1 MEVIWKFTS
10 IVILV
15 VFFINIFWSGYYG
28 NKTAET
34 ILDRLVSGI
43 TKLGIILGLYGAFVL
58 IIYYFASTVTQRF
71 DYNVVK
77 YDSFHFSESDDI
89 FVPDMKTYTRTYGAN
104 AAFLLVCLVPLVL
117 IGSICY
123 AIFAGAGMALYPI
136 TLILSYFNQP
146 TKPSA
151 EEYVLS
157 KKVLIASSEMLLNKA
172 REAYDLRHDLDL
184 NPVTNPVEKK
194 MKLQVLN
201 DKVKE
206 MKYDLADYEEVF
218 LVFKQQDN
226 ILEVNPLVYLGNLI
240 MGIVFGLIS
249 VLFFAHTFL
258 SVRGFYVILESFF
271 GFLEGLTSLIAL
283 FVFLIISIY
292 LGIAINKAAV
302 KLSGMLGALLDTGPF
317 KLNGTWTDTFLLNN
331 NILLFS
337 FIGMIVYFMMNCPT
351 YFRFLA
357 AQLIFGRIIT
367 KISFVNGIYRFQI
380 TDYLFIGFFI
390 IGIILCLFSKSGKA
404 ILDEKVKEKQ
414 MQLEAEKERLAELEK
429 NKDKKPEESK

>member
-1 MEVIWKFTS
+1 MEVLWQFIS

-15 VFFINIFWSGYYG
+15 VFFINMFWSGYYG

-34 ILDRLVSGI
+34 IMDRLISGLV
-43 TKLGIILGLYGAFVL
+43 KLGVILGLYGAFVL
-58 IIYYFASTVTQRF
+58 VIYYFASNVTQRF
-71 DYNVVK
+71 DYYVVK
-77 YDSFHFSESDDI
+77 YDSFYFSESDDI
-89 FVPDMKTYTRTYGAN
+89 FLPDMKTYSRTYGAN
-104 AAFLLVCLVPLVL
+104 SAFLLVCLVPLVL
-117 IGSICY
+117 IGSVCY

-136 TLILSYFNQP
+136 TLIFSYLNQP

-151 EEYVLS
+151 EEYVLA
-157 KKVLIASSEMLLNKA
+157 KKVLVASSEMLLNKA
-172 REAYDLRHDLDL
+172 KEAYDLRHDLDL

-194 MKLQVLN
+194 MKMQVLN
-201 DKVKE
+201 DKVRE
-206 MKYDLADYEEVF
+206 MKYDLSDYEEVF

-226 ILEVNPLVYLGNLI
+226 ILDVNPLVYLANLI

-271 GFLEGLTSLIAL
+271 GFLEGLTSIIAL
-283 FVFLIISIY
+283 FVFLIISVY

-337 FIGMIVYFMMNCPT
+337 FVGMIVYFMMNCPT

-367 KISFVNGIYRFQI
+367 KIGFVNGIYRFQI
-380 TDYLFIGFFI
+380 TDYLFIGFFL
-390 IGIILCLFSKSGKA
+390 IGIVLCLFSKSGKA

-429 NKDKKPEESK
+429 GKDKKPEESK

>member
-1 MEVIWKFTS
+1 MEVLWQFIS

-15 VFFINIFWSGYYG
+15 VFFINMFWSGYYG

-34 ILDRLVSGI
+34 IMDRLISGLV
-43 TKLGIILGLYGAFVL
+43 KLGVILGLYGAFVL
-58 IIYYFASTVTQRF
+58 VIYYFASNVTQRF
-71 DYNVVK
+71 DYYVVK
-77 YDSFHFSESDDI
+77 YESFYFSESDDI
-89 FVPDMKTYTRTYGAN
+89 FLPDMKTYSRSYGAN
-104 AAFLLVCLVPLVL
+104 SAFLLVCLVPLVL
-117 IGSICY
+117 IGSVCY

-136 TLILSYFNQP
+136 TLIFSYLNQP

-151 EEYVLS
+151 EEYVLA
-157 KKVLIASSEMLLNKA
+157 KKVLVASSEMLLNKA
-172 REAYDLRHDLDL
+172 KEAYDLRHDLDL

-194 MKLQVLN
+194 MKMQVLN
-201 DKVKE
+201 DKVRE
-206 MKYDLADYEEVF
+206 MKYDLSDYEEVF

-226 ILEVNPLVYLGNLI
+226 ILDVNPLVYLANLI

-271 GFLEGLTSLIAL
+271 GFLEGLTSIIAL
-283 FVFLIISIY
+283 FVFLIISVY

-337 FIGMIVYFMMNCPT
+337 FVGMIVYFMMNCPT

-367 KISFVNGIYRFQI
+367 KIGFVNGIYRFQI
-380 TDYLFIGFFI
+380 TDYLFIGFFL
-390 IGIILCLFSKSGKA
+390 IGIVLCLFSKSGKA

-429 NKDKKPEESK
+429 GKDKKPEESK